1 MASDAGVKSAE
12 VRLFVGGILPL
23 PLTGRPSGI
32 YKQPVAEALELGL
45 TGFAGDLQAD
55 LRVHGGP
62 DKAVHLYPSA
72 HYARLAEAF
81 PDLAPQLVP
90 GGLGE
95 NIATFDLVE
104 ADVRIGDV
112 WRLGDACLQVC
123 QPRNPCW
130 KIDEKLGEEG
140 VAVFIDKHMLCGWY
154 WRVLTPGLV
163 LPGDKLVWESSPPDA
178 MTLHEA
184 MSLVREHRPAV
195 ERLERL
201 LDAPGIASGWRA
213 KLAQRLEWLG
223 RM

>member
-12 VRLFVGGILPL
+12 VRLFLGGIRPL
-23 PLTGRPSGI
+23 PETGRPSGI
-32 YKQPVAEALELGL
+32 YKQPVGGPVELGA
-45 TGFAGDLQAD
+45 TGFSGDQQAD
-55 LRVHGGP
+55 LRVHGGAE
-62 DKAVHLYPSA
+62 KAVHLYPSA
-72 HYARLAEAF
+72 HYTRLTEAF
-81 PDLAPQLVP
+81 PDLAPQLVQ
-90 GGLGE
+90 GSLGE
-95 NIATFDLVE
+95 NIATFDLDE
-104 ADVRIGDV
+104 SDVRIGDV
-112 WRLGDACLQVC
+112 WGLGEARLQVC

-178 MTLHEA
+178 ITLREA

-201 LDAPGIASGWRA
+201 LDAPGIASGWRV

>member
-1 MASDAGVKSAE
+1 MVRSAE
-12 VRLFVGGILPL
+12 VRLFVGSVRALPE
-23 PLTGRPSGI
+23 TGRPSGI
-32 YKQPVAEALELGL
+32 YKEPVTEALHLGP
-45 TGFAGDLQAD
+45 TGFAGDQQAD

-81 PDLAPQLVP
+81 PDLAPQLLP

-95 NIATFDLVE
+95 NIATFDLDE

-112 WRLGDACLQVC
+112 WRLGEARLQVC

-163 LPGDKLVWESSPPDA
+163 RPGDRLSWASSPPGA
-178 MTLHEA
+178 MTLSEA
-184 MSLVREHRPAV
+184 MSLVREHRPEVAK
-195 ERLERL
+195 LESL
-201 LDAPGIASGWRA
+201 VAAEGIAASWRE
-213 KLAQRLEWLG
+213 KVAQRLAWLKQE
-223 RM
+223 